1 MDKRLLKKA
10 VRLDK
15 ILAERYG
22 KKKFSGGTDPLTELV
37 LTVLSQNTN
46 DTNRDRAFTAMK
58 EQFPSWED
66 VIEAGHRKLASAI
79 KVGGLADTKSRRI
92 IKMLKAIRQTHGELS
107 LDFLSKLPDDEISDY
122 LLKID
127 GVGPK
132 TVACV
137 LAFAI
142 GRDVMPVDTHVHRV
156 SKRLGLIPE
165 TMNAE
170 KAHDYFKQFK
180 GTVSL
185 YQFHLNLIAHGR
197 TLCKAQKPLCG
208 KCDLRRLCKYYANN
222 VRSKGQAA

>member
-1 MDKRLLKKA
+1 MKKIT
-10 VRLDK
+10 RLDEL
-15 ILAERYG
+15 LAKRYG
-22 KKKFSGGTDPLTELV
+22 EKIYSNITDPLTELV

-46 DTNRDRAFTAMK
+46 DVNRDRAFSAMK
-58 EQFPSWED
+58 EKYPEWQDVLNAGPSD
-66 VIEAGHRKLASAI
+66 LAEVI

-92 IKMLKAIRQTHGELS
+92 IKMLKSIEDRHGR
-107 LDFLSKLPDDEISDY
+107 LDLGFFDSWPDDEISDY
-122 LLKID
+122 LLNID

-137 LAFAI
+137 LAFAL

-165 TMNAE
+165 SMNAE
-170 KAHDYFKQFK
+170 KAHGFFKEFK

-197 TLCKAQKPLCG
+197 TLCKARKPLCSECAL
-208 KCDLRRLCKYYANN
+208 KRLCKYYAVN
-222 VRSKGQAA
+222 VKNKGQAA